1 MEERKKVTKE
11 GSNEERNNQ
20 TKKQRMRGNIK
31 DHKRIRNSKPSHTH
45 IAPKQK

>member
-20 TKKQRMRGNIK
+20 TKKEWEETERTIK
-31 DHKRIRNSKPSHTH
+31 ISEIQNHHTH
-45 IAPKQK
+45 TLLQNKNK